1 MMFSPV
7 LVNVGGFK
15 VNAVDRGSSIT
26 IGPYQQ
32 IDYFYPI
39 RSTTDSVKR
48 MVIWRRFISPS
59 VLLLIRIS
67 LIRTPEKQ
75 ALYNKRPSACIR
87 MAFM

>member
-32 IDYFYPI
+32 IDYFL
-39 RSTTDSVKR
+39 S
-48 MVIWRRFISPS
+48 
-59 VLLLIRIS
+59 
-67 LIRTPEKQ
+67 
-75 ALYNKRPSACIR
+75 NKIN
-87 MAFM
+87 